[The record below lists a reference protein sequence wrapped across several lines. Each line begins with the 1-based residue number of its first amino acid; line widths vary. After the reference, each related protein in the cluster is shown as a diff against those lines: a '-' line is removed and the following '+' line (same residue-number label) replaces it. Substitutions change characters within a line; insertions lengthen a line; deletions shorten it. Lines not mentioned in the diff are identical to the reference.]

1 MLEVG
6 KTYKAIQDKEKLIE
20 FEVLKVNKKSY
31 TIMLKDKKETLWI
44 RSDGKL
50 YLNNPNYSSGWSM
63 TYRPSRFCIEVVD
76 GEQAK
81 IFTMSKRLETWK
93 MRIGNYKA
101 EISDLE
107 TEENKIKN
115 RKNDLKIKLDI
126 LINEVNKLEKELE
139 GIENDKKE
147 RE

>member
-6 KTYKAIQDKEKLIE
+6 KTYKAIQDKEKLIQ

-44 RSDGKL
+44 NNNGEL

-76 GEQAK
+76 EHEAK
-81 IFTMSKRLETWK
+81 LFITNKSLKIHK
-93 MRIGNYKA
+93 QRIDSCKA
-101 EISDLE
+101 ELSDLE
-107 TEENKIKN
+107 QEEVKLQIK
-115 RKNDLKIKLDI
+115 KHDLKMNIMAR
-126 LINEVNKLEKELE
+126 EKE
-139 GIENDKKE
+139 IERLE
-147 RE
+147 RELKELNND